1 MNHQFCDKCGQQAL
15 ATMRMCPNCGNRA
28 FSDSPPSTVSGSPKS
43 GSSQSGL
50 NPAGG
55 NSHQARSQSSMPNAS
70 GAASTYVTQF
80 EPAGHWKRIFASVID
95 AVLISVI
102 SGVPIALSYGAIGA
116 RNPDAGPSLLVIV
129 MVILSFV
136 IPYAYYTIL
145 HGSPKKA
152 TFGKQAMGL
161 LLVTV
166 QGEQLTK
173 IQAFIRILITALL
186 PIGGIILLGLSAAGM
201 VHQYKDE
208 LQDSIV
214 IAILIGVMLVYVV
227 PFALVFFNPKRQ
239 TLFDMICKT
248 CVINRPVP

>member
-1 MNHQFCDKCGQQAL
+1 
-15 ATMRMCPNCGNRA
+15 MCPNCGNRA
-28 FSDSPPSTVSGSPKS
+28 FSDSPPSTVSGGPKS
-43 GSSQSGL
+43 GASQSGF

-55 NSHQARSQSSMPNAS
+55 NSYQTRSQSGMPNSS
-70 GAASTYVTQF
+70 GTISSYVTQF

-102 SGVPIALSYGAIGA
+102 SGIPVALSYGAIGA
-116 RNPDAGPSLLVIV
+116 RNPDAGPNLLVIV

-145 HGSPKKA
+145 HGSPKRA

-201 VHQYKDE
+201 VHQYKAE

-214 IAILIGVMLVYVV
+214 IAILIGLMLVYIV

-248 CVINRPVP
+248 CVINRPLP

>member
-1 MNHQFCDKCGQQAL
+1 MNYQFCDQCGQQAL
-15 ATMRMCPNCGNRA
+15 ATMRMCPNCGNRT
-28 FSDSPPSTVSGSPKS
+28 FSDAPPTTAGARAKS
-43 GSSQSGL
+43 GAPQGGL
-50 NPAGG
+50 GSNGGGHQPRFPAG
-55 NSHQARSQSSMPNAS
+55 MPNS
-70 GAASTYVTQF
+70 TGNASTHVTNF
-80 EPAGHWKRIFASVID
+80 EPAGHWKRLFASIID
-95 AVLISVI
+95 AALISVI
-102 SGVPIALSYGAIGA
+102 SSVPVALSYGAIGA
-116 RNPDAGPSLLVIV
+116 RNPDAGPNLLVIV
-129 MVILSFV
+129 MVMLSFV
-136 IPYAYYTIL
+136 IPYAYYTVL
-145 HGSPKKA
+145 HGSSRKA

-161 LLVTV
+161 WLVTV

-201 VHQYKDE
+201 VHQYKDD

-214 IAILIGVMLVYVV
+214 IAILIGVLLVYVV

>member
-1 MNHQFCDKCGQQAL
+1 
-15 ATMRMCPNCGNRA
+15 MRMCPNCGNRA
-28 FSDSPPSTVSGSPKS
+28 FSDSPPSTVSGGLKS
-43 GSSQSGL
+43 IASQSGF
-50 NPAGG
+50 NPARS
-55 NSHQARSQSSMPNAS
+55 NSHQTRSQSGMPNPSGTAS
-70 GAASTYVTQF
+70 IYLTQF
-80 EPAGHWKRIFASVID
+80 EPAGHWKRISASVID

-116 RNPDAGPSLLVIV
+116 RNPDAGPNLLVIV
-129 MVILSFV
+129 MVMLSFV
-136 IPYAYYTIL
+136 IPYAYYTVL
-145 HGSPKKA
+145 HGSPRKA

-161 LLVTV
+161 WLVTV

-201 VHQYKDE
+201 VHQYKDD

-214 IAILIGVMLVYVV
+214 IAILIGVLLVYVV

>member
-1 MNHQFCDKCGQQAL
+1 
-15 ATMRMCPNCGNRA
+15 MRMCPNCGNRA

-43 GSSQSGL
+43 GSSQSGF

-55 NSHQARSQSSMPNAS
+55 NSQQTRSQSGVPNSS
-70 GAASTYVTQF
+70 GATRTYVTQF
-80 EPAGHWKRIFASVID
+80 EPAGHWNRIFASVID

-102 SGVPIALSYGAIGA
+102 SGIPVALSYGAIGA
-116 RNPDAGPSLLVIV
+116 RNPDAGPNLLVIV

-161 LLVTV
+161 VLVTV

-248 CVINRPVP
+248 CVINKPLP